1 MPASMESLH
10 CRDCSPQYA
19 GNRPRTGMGLGSTPA
34 APGIFSH
41 AKCHA
46 TSRTIVCSVKDRGLC
61 SQNKRRIKLNRGITL
76 FCGHSQMNII
86 FQIYGKKTQNLFI
99 PPLSQ
104 EKER

>member
-19 GNRPRTGMGLGSTPA
+19 GGRSRTGMGLGRTPA

-46 TSRTIVCSVKDRGLC
+46 ASRTIICSVKDRGVC
-61 SQNKRRIKLNRGITL
+61 SQNKRRIKWNRDITS
-76 FCGHSQMNII
+76 FCRLLQWMCDSKYMEGEYAASLY
-86 FQIYGKKTQNLFI
+86 FPAEPWVF
-99 PPLSQ
+99 
-104 EKER
+104 